1 MNNRDVTNIVKAGVK
16 FMALT
21 GTAYYMRNLMP
32 YTGIFGTACCV
43 TTTFFVGMAMN
54 DVVDKQML
62 KAERILNSMANGD
75 PMVVF

>member
-1 MNNRDVTNIVKAGVK
+1 MSNKDAKAIVKAGVK

-32 YTGIFGTACCV
+32 YTGVFGTACCV

-54 DVVDKQML
+54 DVVDKQMT
-62 KAERILNSMANGD
+62 KAEKILEGIANGD